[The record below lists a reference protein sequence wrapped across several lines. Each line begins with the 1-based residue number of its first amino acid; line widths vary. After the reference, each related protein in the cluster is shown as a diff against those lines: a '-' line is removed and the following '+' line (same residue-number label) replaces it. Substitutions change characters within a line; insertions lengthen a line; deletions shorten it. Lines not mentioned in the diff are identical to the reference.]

1 MTSNSKENGKNRKT
15 ALTADTA
22 SLREGFSLI
31 SDEKLIA
38 LYANLLKCR
47 MVEQRL
53 ANGAGARRNYSSSRG
68 HEAGTVGVA
77 IDLSPDDAMCSPDHG
92 IVTVFQKDP
101 PIEAILLLSGAHGL
115 TGRFHSGSRSR
126 SLNGNGAAP
135 AMASRTHTQAAIGAA
150 LASKT
155 RKNGRISVVFCDKA
169 ASELWNEAL
178 HIASLHALPMIFVN
192 REDRKRSPAARTP
205 LNLKTK
211 QPVNPETP
219 WFPKIV
225 VDSNDVVAVYRVANE
240 AISRARRGRGPTLI
254 ECQPFR
260 LKGTT
265 RGDGK
270 GSGNGRSALDPI
282 SNMETYLRRKG
293 LFQRHL
299 RNDILGGFTKELDAT
314 FFAQR
319 AFALKAL
326 KSAPSALSAGSKP
339 APDQLVR
346 ARPPRNPN
354 GKVRICG

>member
-1 MTSNSKENGKNRKT
+1 MGSNSKEKDKGRET
-15 ALTADTA
+15 ALTKDTD
-22 SLREGFSLI
+22 SLLEGFSLI

-53 ANGAGARRNYSSSRG
+53 ANGASARGNYPSARG

-92 IVTVFQKDP
+92 IVTGFQKDP

-115 TGRFHSGSRSR
+115 TGRFHSGSQSCA
-126 SLNGNGAAP
+126 SNSNGAAHGAP
-135 AMASRTHTQAAIGAA
+135 TRTHTQAAIGAA

-155 RKNGRISVVFCDKA
+155 RKNGRISVVFCDNA

-178 HIASLHALPMIFVN
+178 HIASLHTLPMIFVN
-192 REDRKRSPAARTP
+192 REDRKRSPAARTHG
-205 LNLKTK
+205 NSKTK
-211 QPVNPETP
+211 QPVNPETSG
-219 WFPKIV
+219 FPRIV

-240 AISRARRGRGPTLI
+240 AISRARQGRGPTLI
-254 ECQPFR
+254 ECRPFR

-265 RGDGK
+265 RGDGN
-270 GSGNGRSALDPI
+270 GSGTGRPALDPI

-299 RNDILGGFTKELDAT
+299 RIDILSGFTKELNAT
-314 FFAQR
+314 
-319 AFALKAL
+319 LL
-326 KSAPSALSAGSKP
+326 HNGLSPS
-339 APDQLVR
+339 
-346 ARPPRNPN
+346 RP
-354 GKVRICG
+354 